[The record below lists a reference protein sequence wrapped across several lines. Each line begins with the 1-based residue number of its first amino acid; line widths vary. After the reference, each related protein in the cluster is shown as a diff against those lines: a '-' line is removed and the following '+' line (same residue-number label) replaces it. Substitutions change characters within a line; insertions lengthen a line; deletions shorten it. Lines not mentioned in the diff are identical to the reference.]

1 MACQA
6 KPSQAKPSQAK
17 PSQAKPSQACIVMA
31 SEPISIESG
40 GPDLAGSC
48 CGCVAVWP
56 CGCVHAHTCVGE
68 VSVACLK
75 CSVHTIAVH
84 ADASSYTTRALSSS
98 GSLAVPRAAT
108 GDRRPAWLAA
118 CCDWRVFV
126 CLFACLVHWLVGGVS
141 DVGVC
146 MLWCCGAVALGGS
159 VAVLSFS

>member
-1 MACQA
+1 MAMACQA

-108 GDRRPAWLAA
+108 GDRRPATGDRRPATGVVGSVLRLA
-118 CCDWRVFV
+118 RV
-126 CLFACLVHWLVGGVS
+126 CLFAWLVGS
-141 DVGVC
+141 LVGW
-146 MLWCCGAVALGGS
+146 WCE
-159 VAVLSFS
+159 